1 MSKKKI
7 FFYSIFSIFFIFF
20 LFEFASRSIVSV
32 LAKNSD
38 IFKYGF
44 NKNIDL
50 QIRKLSTLDFEVIN
64 NEVFDVKKID
74 TVENNSEKELIW
86 AFGGSTSDI
95 ACRKENK
102 TSWPKEL
109 ENKTFTVKNYGKSG
123 TNSDFALNSLISNIN
138 NGDRS
143 DIILWANYVNETDVI
158 SLGFKRNPELSA
170 KIKSNVNINR
180 SLYFLKSLSKSIKN
194 YSIFFF
200 LLDDISLRVMYRLNL
215 TEIFFAKDRE
225 LTINDYEVSAQN
237 YYLNTIKAIEL
248 ANKIDARF
256 YIVTLFA
263 KADLKNKDEESI
275 ENLSVKRK
283 VFFKVIQKIL
293 DQNEK
298 ANWINLKE
306 YQANE
311 DLSIDKMFCD
321 NIHFTTKGNQTVANI
336 LYKYLN

>member
-1 MSKKKI
+1 
-7 FFYSIFSIFFIFF
+7 
-20 LFEFASRSIVSV
+20 
-32 LAKNSD
+32 
-38 IFKYGF
+38 
-44 NKNIDL
+44 
-50 QIRKLSTLDFEVIN
+50 
-64 NEVFDVKKID
+64 
-74 TVENNSEKELIW
+74 
-86 AFGGSTSDI
+86 
-95 ACRKENK
+95 
-102 TSWPKEL
+102 
-109 ENKTFTVKNYGKSG
+109 
-123 TNSDFALNSLISNIN
+123 
-138 NGDRS
+138 
-143 DIILWANYVNETDVI
+143 
-158 SLGFKRNPELSA
+158 
-170 KIKSNVNINR
+170 
-180 SLYFLKSLSKSIKN
+180 
-194 YSIFFF
+194 
-200 LLDDISLRVMYRLNL
+200 MYRLNL

-336 LYKYLN
+336 LYKYLNWIWYYIFDFILLLIYELHILKFGGESMWNSLAVPATVKSECHPV